1 MNNSKPLGFTLI
13 ELLVVISIIGVLA
26 SVIVG
31 SLADA
36 RAAARDAKRKG
47 DLYQL
52 RTALLLWAIDHNS
65 DHLMQD
71 SGCGAGA
78 GGDGYGWLDGAYS
91 GNRSIE
97 QCLIDGGYL
106 TGPLRDPRGGAGG
119 SGNVFRYMKFDCG
132 TTAYLM
138 ANLES
143 SPSPAADTLS
153 CSAYDTL
160 YGMDY
165 FLEITD
171 L

>member
-1 MNNSKPLGFTLI
+1 MISNKYNGFTLI
-13 ELLVVISIIGVLA
+13 ELLVVISVIGVLA
-26 SVIVG
+26 SVIIG
-31 SLADA
+31 SLGDA

-47 DLYQL
+47 DLNQI
-52 RTALLLWAIDHNS
+52 RTALLLWAIDNNS

-78 GGDGYGWLDGAYS
+78 GGDGYGWFDGAYG

-106 TGPLRDPRGGAGG
+106 TGPLRDPRGGAAG
-119 SGNVFRYMKFDCG
+119 SGDVFRYMKFDCG

-138 ANLES
+138 ANLEG
-143 SPSPAADTLS
+143 SPSPAADALS
-153 CSAYDTL
+153 CSVYDTL

-165 FLEITD
+165 MLIITD